1 MFHERF
7 YLESCGGGLRFS
19 VGADGGGMTL
29 NEKGRRIRE
38 FLRVGGEIQG
48 DTVGLGSYRRT
59 NMPVGVLE
67 GGQLMHVEEQ

>member
-1 MFHERF
+1 
-7 YLESCGGGLRFS
+7 
-19 VGADGGGMTL
+19 MTL